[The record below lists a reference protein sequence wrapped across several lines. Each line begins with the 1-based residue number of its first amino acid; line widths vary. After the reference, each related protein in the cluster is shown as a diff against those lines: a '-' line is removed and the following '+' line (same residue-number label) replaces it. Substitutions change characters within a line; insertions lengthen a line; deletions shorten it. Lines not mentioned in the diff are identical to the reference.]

1 MIYPLSQQNRNT
13 KGYKTLTGTSD
24 MNKKLLL
31 MGVTMSILAIAFSTN
46 QIMAQN
52 VTTNASNAVGNVTAA
67 ANQTASELGKNASSV
82 LNNTGD
88 KVGSAIGELKQNVS
102 NVGSELG
109 QNASDVGTDILNQT
123 EDALKKAGT
132 GAADV
137 LSNISGEIKEGINGK

>member
-1 MIYPLSQQNRNT
+1 LNT

-24 MNKKLLL
+24 MNKKLFL
-31 MGVTMSILAIAFSTN
+31 MGVTMSILAIALSTN

-67 ANQTASELGKNASSV
+67 ANQTASELGKNASSIQ
-82 LNNTGD
+82 NNTGD
-88 KVGSAIGELKQNVS
+88 KVGSALGELKQNVS
-102 NVGSELG
+102 NVGTELG

-132 GAADV
+132 GAADI